1 MSYVDYKGVSQS
13 VVVPNSTM
21 TVYSAKNN
29 QYSFNV
35 DCLKSVNMR
44 DVLSVAVYEGETQVS
59 PTMEYSVESYGYGKT
74 GQTLIVCQ
82 ALLAYSDAA
91 KAQFG

>member
-1 MSYVDYKGVSQS
+1 MDDKGVSQS
-13 VVVPNSTM
+13 VVVANSAM
-21 TVYSAKNN
+21 TVYNASKH
-29 QYSFNV
+29 QYAFNV
-35 DCLKSVNMR
+35 DSLKSADMR
-44 DVLSVAVYEGETQVS
+44 DVLSVAVYEGETQIS